1 MPFVVEQVVE
11 TNNQNVE
18 PTETIGKDPI
28 FTLIVI
34 LALLLY
40 FFRGIVF
47 SLLKFGFI
55 AFLTILF
62 VSTSFKFLS

>member
-11 TNNQNVE
+11 TNNQSVE

-47 SLLKFGFI
+47 SLLKVGFV
-55 AFLTILF
+55 AFLGYTLITF
-62 VSTSFKFLS
+62 IR